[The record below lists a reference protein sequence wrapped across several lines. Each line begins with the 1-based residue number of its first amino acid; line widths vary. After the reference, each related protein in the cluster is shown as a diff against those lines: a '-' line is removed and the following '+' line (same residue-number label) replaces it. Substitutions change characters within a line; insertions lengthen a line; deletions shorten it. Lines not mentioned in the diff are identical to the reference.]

1 MIDAP
6 FFLERLQHADRESRP
21 DAAPAHVDPAIDE
34 Y

>member
-6 FFLERLQHADRESRP
+6 FFLERLQHADRQSQR
-21 DAAPAHVDPAIDE
+21 DAAHAHVDPAIDE